1 MVTEKLI
8 NRPEYLE
15 KLIKWSADTSL
26 IKIITGVRRCGK
38 SKLLD
43 LFKTHLLS
51 AGIAESQ
58 IHKIDLDMLENEW
71 LLEPTALYD
80 HIMSIIDKDKL
91 NYVFLDEIQLVTD
104 WQKVANSLR
113 NKDNIDLYLTG
124 SNAYMF
130 SSKLGTLLG
139 GRYTE
144 IKMQPLSFKEFVD
157 GLNQSKDN
165 KTNELFVSDIMVSP
179 VLIEYFN
186 RYISQS
192 GFPQTLKYNGDTELI
207 DGYLLDSVYKNTITK
222 DIIERYQLR
231 NPDKFNKV
239 VRFLF
244 DNISRETSI
253 SNIEKSLGNTVSNDT
268 IDKYINGLLDSYLM
282 YSCERYDL
290 KGKKILT
297 SSPKYYVCDVGLR
310 NVVLGRKIGDMGH
323 ILENIVY
330 LELIRRGYQVYVGRV
345 GKKMEN
351 GEYKTIEV
359 DFIATKGKG
368 IVEYYQVS
376 QSVVEERVLKRE
388 LASLSAIKDSY
399 PKYLLTMDFDSG
411 DYNGIRQLNV
421 FDWLLD

>member
-1 MVTEKLI
+1 MPTEKLI

-43 LFKTHLLS
+43 LFKIHLLS

-58 IHKIDLDMLENEW
+58 IHKIDLDMLENER
-71 LLEPTALYD
+71 LQDPTALYD

-139 GRYTE
+139 GRYIE

-157 GLNQSKDN
+157 GTHPTEAINANNTISQALNLGAVFAQY
-165 KTNELFVSDIMVSP
+165 TT
-179 VLIEYFN
+179 
-186 RYISQS
+186 QS

-207 DGYLLDSVYKNTITK
+207 DEYLLDSVYRNTISK
-222 DIIERYQLR
+222 DIVKRYQLR
-231 NPDKFNKV
+231 SPEKLNEV
-239 VRFLF
+239 IRFLF

-253 SNIEKSLGNTVSNDT
+253 TNIEKALGNTVSNDT

-297 SSPKYYVCDVGLR
+297 SSPKYYACDVGLR
-310 NVVLGRKIGDMGH
+310 NVVLGRKIGDAGH

-330 LELIRRGYQVYVGRV
+330 LELIRRGYQVYVGKV

-351 GEYKTIEV
+351 GEYKNIEV
-359 DFIATKGKG
+359 DFIATKGNG

-376 QSVVEERVLKRE
+376 QSVAEERVLKRE
-388 LASLSAIKDSY
+388 LASLTAIKDSY

-411 DYNGIRQLNV
+411 NYNGIKHMNILQ
-421 FDWLLD
+421 WLLEK